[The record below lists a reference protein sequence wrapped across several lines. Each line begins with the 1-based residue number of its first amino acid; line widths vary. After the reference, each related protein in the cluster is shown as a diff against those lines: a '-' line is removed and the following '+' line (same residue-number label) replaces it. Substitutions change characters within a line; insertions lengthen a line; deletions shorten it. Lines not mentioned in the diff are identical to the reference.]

1 MGQVFVVN
9 ADDLE
14 WLKPPKGEFEVPSDS
29 PNVEYKIL
37 SSPNGPVPGAQ
48 LSRFEPGHVT
58 NLHSHPTSEV
68 LYVLDG
74 EVPIGDVRAV
84 PGTMVF
90 IEKETVYGP
99 VVAGPTGAMF
109 LRVEIG

>member
-1 MGQVFVVN
+1 ML
-9 ADDLE
+9 A
-14 WLKPPKGEFEVPSDS
+14 
-29 PNVEYKIL
+29 
-37 SSPNGPVPGAQ
+37 
-48 LSRFEPGHVT
+48 
-58 NLHSHPTSEV
+58 
-68 LYVLDG
+68 G
-74 EVPIGDVRAV
+74 EVSIGAVRAV